1 MAASALNKGDLLKS
15 RRNMKKDKTRHFE
28 TSLGESY
35 PEILPQRGNVGKHSI
50 NNGAFGQGPEVV
62 ETHSHTEVVTK
73 GPEGIKGHDPDVKDT
88 KQPSLDEILEWLGD
102 PDKE

>member
-1 MAASALNKGDLLKS
+1 
-15 RRNMKKDKTRHFE
+15 
-28 TSLGESY
+28 
-35 PEILPQRGNVGKHSI
+35 
-50 NNGAFGQGPEVV
+50 VV
-62 ETHSHTEVVTK
+62 EAHSHTEVVTK

>member
-1 MAASALNKGDLLKS
+1 MLKS
-15 RRNMKKDKTRHFE
+15 GGDMKKYKTGHFE
-28 TSLGESY
+28 TFLGESY

-88 KQPSLDEILEWLGD
+88 KQPSLDEILEWLCD
-102 PDKE
+102 PDRERFHDVE

>member
-1 MAASALNKGDLLKS
+1 
-15 RRNMKKDKTRHFE
+15 MKKDKTRHFE
-28 TSLGESY
+28 TFLGQSY
-35 PEILPQRGNVGKHSI
+35 PQKLPDVGKLGKHRI

-88 KQPSLDEILEWLGD
+88 KQSSLDEILEWLGD
-102 PDKE
+102 PDRE